1 MRRQKNRQVDPK
13 SGFFVRASRISD
25 GFSVDNDVVD
35 KSSFRRPL
43 SQQQQQQQQHQ
54 QQQLPP
60 TVSRK
65 FVKFGYSQHEVW
77 NWLHREDVNANNNAI
92 YADQV

>member
-1 MRRQKNRQVDPK
+1 MLRRQKNRQVDPK
-13 SGFFVRASRISD
+13 SGLFVRASRISAD
-25 GFSVDNDVVD
+25 GFSVDSSDVVD
-35 KSSFRRPL
+35 KSSFRRLL
-43 SQQQQQQQQHQ
+43 SQQNHQQH
-54 QQQLPP
+54 QQLPP